1 MEGREAK
8 HIAIATYAR
17 NTTYQATSSG
27 GGKYFIVNIFLSF
40 GCEGKV
46 TLTNSISHS
55 KLSYVSKRV
64 KKDEYCNCGLDKL
77 ETDAECR
84 FCSDTLRDKI
94 KVSVDSGK
102 VVF

>member
-17 NTTYQATSSG
+17 NTTYQQRWEQ
-27 GGKYFIVNIFLSF
+27 IFLHEYISLIWLREK
-40 GCEGKV
+40 GYHA
-46 TLTNSISHS
+46 NSIFHS
-55 KLSYVSKRV
+55 KLSYVPKCV
-64 KKDEYCNCGLDKL
+64 KKDEYCNCGLNKL

-84 FCSDTLRDKI
+84 FCSYTLRDKI
-94 KVSVDSGK
+94 KFSIDNGK